1 MSVAIATEIG
11 AKQGI
16 LVKQGSTLERLS
28 QITHIVFDKTGTL
41 TKGVLTVTQIQ
52 ALSTMTTKELIACAA
67 SVEQYSEHPVAKALC
82 RYADE
87 QQISLCPV
95 SDFQSVPGRGVS
107 AVLDGQ
113 SFHIGTLSWLSS
125 ESLVNMDDY
134 ASVIDDMEQAGLSTV
149 WVVLDQQVIGVFGLQ
164 DQLRDEAI
172 TTVVALKRAGKTVA
186 VLSGDRTSVVQA
198 VIAPLGDVSYQ
209 AEVMPEDKSAA
220 IQKMQ
225 MQGAKVAMVGDGIND
240 APALIQA
247 DVGIAMSSG
256 TDVSVDSAD
265 VVISHQSLLNA
276 AQSLFLSQ
284 RTMSTIRQN
293 IVISISY
300 NVIMVPLAMM
310 ALVNPLVA
318 AITMPISSLLVIAN
332 AARIRNIFK

>member
-1 MSVAIATEIG
+1 
-11 AKQGI
+11 
-16 LVKQGSTLERLS
+16 
-28 QITHIVFDKTGTL
+28 
-41 TKGVLTVTQIQ
+41 
-52 ALSTMTTKELIACAA
+52 
-67 SVEQYSEHPVAKALC
+67 
-82 RYADE
+82 
-87 QQISLCPV
+87 
-95 SDFQSVPGRGVS
+95 
-107 AVLDGQ
+107 
-113 SFHIGTLSWLSS
+113 
-125 ESLVNMDDY
+125 MDDY
-134 ASVIDDMEQAGLSTV
+134 ASMIVDLEQAGLSTV
-149 WVVLDQQVIGVFGLQ
+149 WVVLAQQVIGVFGLQ

-172 TTVVALKRAGKTVA
+172 ATVEALKRAGKTVT

-198 VIAPLGDVSYQ
+198 VTAPLGDVSYQ

-220 IQKMQ
+220 VQKMQ

-265 VVISHQSLLNA
+265 VVISHHSLLNA

-284 RTMSTIRQN
+284 RTMSIIRQN
-293 IVISISY
+293 IVISITY

-332 AARIRNIFK
+332 AARIRNVFSQSMPFSK

>member
-1 MSVAIATEIG
+1 
-11 AKQGI
+11 
-16 LVKQGSTLERLS
+16 
-28 QITHIVFDKTGTL
+28 
-41 TKGVLTVTQIQ
+41 
-52 ALSTMTTKELIACAA
+52 
-67 SVEQYSEHPVAKALC
+67 
-82 RYADE
+82 
-87 QQISLCPV
+87 
-95 SDFQSVPGRGVS
+95 
-107 AVLDGQ
+107 
-113 SFHIGTLSWLSS
+113 
-125 ESLVNMDDY
+125 
-134 ASVIDDMEQAGLSTV
+134 MEQAGLSTV
-149 WVVLDQQVIGVFGLQ
+149 WVVLGQQVIGVFGLQ
-164 DQLRDEAI
+164 DQLRDEAVA
-172 TTVVALKRAGKTVA
+172 TVEALKRAGKTVA

-198 VIAPLGDVSYQ
+198 VTAPLGDVSYQ
-209 AEVMPEDKSAA
+209 AEVMPEDKSTV